1 MLTVGLTG
9 IGGHAD
15 ANLVAVRQRAFGEGA
30 GGLLTIELVLQDD
43 LGHALTGLV
52 HKDVVALFTRGLV
65 DLGLRLVGELRD
77 ELLRAH
83 DHLHLGSVAAFGDL
97 ERGSIGG
104 LDGLGHSL
112 GRSLSGLRDGLCD
125 FRGSLS
131 GGLGRSLSGLRDG
144 LGNFRSRLGRSLSGL
159 RDGFLNGL
167 GDFLDLLLDSL
178 GGFLDLLLNGL
189 GDFLHHRREPCDGRR
204 TALRVH
210 LDQVDIGV
218 GFLEV
223 QGLERALVAAL
234 GLERQRL
241 LDEFPVGL
249 VGHRDA
255 GQFHHLAVSQGRLD
269 LVAGVL
275 IGHVVV
281 QADLHHVL
289 TGRIEDP
296 VDPGDLLGSGLLGRS
311 LDDLS
316 RSLGRSLSGLRDGLG
331 DFRSSLGRS
340 LGRGLDGL
348 SHSLGRSL
356 SGLRDGLGDFRSSLG
371 RGLDG
376 LSHSLGRS
384 LSGLRDGLGDFRGRL
399 GHSLGRGLDS
409 LSDLLSYVDL
419 LSFLNRNL
427 RGSFGR
433 RFGGSLGRGLRGGFG
448 RGRRGGRGR
457 SGGCSCSRR
466 IRSGG
471 EVGYA
476 YQHHNQRENHAND
489 FLAHSKTSSF
499 VHTVSHGRVNYSLQ
513 VRSFQQSRP
522 LRCEF
527 NSFLSLLFYKCNI

>member
-1 MLTVGLTG
+1 M
-9 IGGHAD
+9 
-15 ANLVAVRQRAFGEGA
+15 
-30 GGLLTIELVLQDD
+30 
-43 LGHALTGLV
+43 
-52 HKDVVALFTRGLV
+52 
-65 DLGLRLVGELRD
+65 
-77 ELLRAH
+77 
-83 DHLHLGSVAAFGDL
+83 
-97 ERGSIGG
+97 
-104 LDGLGHSL
+104 
-112 GRSLSGLRDGLCD
+112 
-125 FRGSLS
+125 
-131 GGLGRSLSGLRDG
+131 
-144 LGNFRSRLGRSLSGL
+144 
-159 RDGFLNGL
+159 
-167 GDFLDLLLDSL
+167 
-178 GGFLDLLLNGL
+178 
-189 GDFLHHRREPCDGRR
+189 
-204 TALRVH
+204 
-210 LDQVDIGV
+210 
-218 GFLEV
+218 

-241 LDEFPVGL
+241 FDEFLIDL

-281 QADLHHVL
+281 QTDLHHVL

-316 RSLGRSLSGLRDGLG
+316 RSLGRSLSGLRDGLGDFRSSLGRSLGRGLDGLSHSLGRSLSGLRDGLG